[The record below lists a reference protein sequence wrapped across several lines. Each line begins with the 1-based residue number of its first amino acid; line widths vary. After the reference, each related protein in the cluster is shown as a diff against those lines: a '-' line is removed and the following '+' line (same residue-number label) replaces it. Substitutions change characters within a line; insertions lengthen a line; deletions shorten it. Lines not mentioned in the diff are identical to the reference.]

1 MQNIPSPPEQTP
13 HDGED
18 PTASDGSPGDRPARR
33 RFFQARGSSLWV
45 GLGGVL
51 AVLAVVEAVARS
63 GMLPARWFPPI
74 TVVFDT
80 LIGMLPTGML
90 WLEVGRTLQGWGI
103 GLGIAALLGVPLGM
117 LIGSVDVVYRGLRAV
132 IEFLRPIP
140 SVALIPAAVLIF
152 GIGMGMKIFLV
163 AFASFWPL
171 LFQAIYGVQDVDPAA
186 KETARAYGLGPLARF
201 RRVILPGTLAYVAT
215 GLRISS
221 AVALI
226 LAVTAELVVGADGL
240 GRAIVAAQTAAQ
252 VPRMYAFIVVTGMLG
267 WLLNTAFQSVETSV
281 LHWHPAHRLEVAT

>member
-1 MQNIPSPPEQTP
+1 MQNSPAHAEET
-13 HDGED
+13 
-18 PTASDGSPGDRPARR
+18 RR
-33 RFFQARGSSLWV
+33 RTGRRPPGSDHTGSGPPHRRGSSLFI
-45 GLGGVL
+45 GLIGVL
-51 AVLAVVEAVARS
+51 TSMALLEAVARLEL
-63 GMLPARWFPPI
+63 LPARWFPPV
-74 TVVFDT
+74 TVVFGT
-80 LIGMLPTGML
+80 LAEMAPTSEM
-90 WLEVGRTLQGWGI
+90 WVEVGRTLQGWAV
-103 GLGIAALLGVPLGM
+103 GLGIAAVVGIPLGM
-117 LIGSVDVVYRGLRAV
+117 LIGSFEAVYRSLRVV

-163 AFASFWPL
+163 AFAAFWPI
-171 LFQAIYGVQDVDPAA
+171 LFQAIYGVQDVEPGV

-201 RRVILPGTLAYVAT
+201 RRVILPSAFAYVAT

-252 VPRMYAFIVVTGMLG
+252 IPTMYAFIVVTGTLG
-267 WLLNTAFQSVETSV
+267 WALNTVFQRVEASA
-281 LHWHPAHRLEVAT
+281 LHWHPSHREEVAA